1 MSTERVTLPITGMS
15 CAACAQRIEKNL
27 KRAQDVTDATV
38 NFATKQAT
46 VTYEPGTMTTGGL
59 VDVIRRTGY
68 DTAGVAQATL
78 ETDDSAAEAAA
89 LAIPGV
95 LSASRHSGTLQLTF
109 LSSTTSVQDIEKALQ
124 TKGIAATKQSEDVDT
139 DWEQTARHEEFVD
152 LLSRFLVAVSLTI
165 PVLFIAMLPHVLPD
179 DSVLHNFLELPSMD
193 WAQLVLSTPVLIYS
207 GRHFFVGAWKSF
219 RQHGADMNTLVAL
232 GTGVAYGYSTL
243 SVLFPGF
250 VSPNTMHPPVY
261 FEAAAVIVTLVLLG
275 RLLEARA
282 KAKAGDAIRSLIGLQ
297 PKTARVVRDGSERDV
312 PISEVVV
319 GDAVVVRP
327 GERIPVDGEI
337 QSGGSAIDES
347 MLTGESIPVTKSVGD
362 QVFGATV
369 NTTGSFTFVANKIG
383 KDTVLQQIVRAVQ
396 DAQGSKAPI
405 QRLADVVSGI
415 FVPSVMIAAI
425 VTFVVWFIASP
436 VADRVTD
443 SLVAAVSV
451 LIIACPCALGLA
463 TPTAIMVG
471 TGRAAKHGILVKD
484 AGSLE
489 TAHEIDAVVLDKT
502 GTVTEGKP
510 RLVEVSPLG
519 AYTENDVLQAA
530 ASAESRSE
538 HPVGLAVVRAAG
550 EAGLALDEPRSFES
564 VTGRG
569 IVASVSGKEVA
580 VGSLRFMQERG
591 VLEPALGHEFE
602 ASAAKGRTP
611 MAVAIDGKAAGV
623 VSVADTVKP
632 GAKEAVKELRAMGVE
647 VAMLTG
653 DNKRTAEAV
662 AKEVGIKRVMAEV
675 LPQNKS
681 EEVKRLQQ
689 EGKTVGMVG
698 DGINDAPALA
708 QADVGIAIGTGT
720 DVAIEASDVTLMR
733 GDLAGVVSAIR
744 LSRATMRTIKQ
755 NLFFAFVY
763 NVIGIPIA
771 AGVLYPAFSITL
783 SPEIAS
789 LAMALSSVSVV
800 TNSLRLRRA
809 RF

>member
-489 TAHEIDAVVLDKT
+489 TAHKIDAVVLDKT

-530 ASAESRSE
+530 ASAELRSE

-632 GAKEAVKELRAMGVE
+632 GAKEAVKELRAMG
-647 VAMLTG
+647 
-653 DNKRTAEAV
+653 
-662 AKEVGIKRVMAEV
+662 
-675 LPQNKS
+675 
-681 EEVKRLQQ
+681 
-689 EGKTVGMVG
+689 
-698 DGINDAPALA
+698 
-708 QADVGIAIGTGT
+708 
-720 DVAIEASDVTLMR
+720 
-733 GDLAGVVSAIR
+733 
-744 LSRATMRTIKQ
+744 
-755 NLFFAFVY
+755 
-763 NVIGIPIA
+763 
-771 AGVLYPAFSITL
+771 
-783 SPEIAS
+783 
-789 LAMALSSVSVV
+789 
-800 TNSLRLRRA
+800 
-809 RF
+809 